1 MTCGASQRKP
11 HTSSTE
17 TARFYTASAGCTG
30 SQGAWEGQESEGKK
44 QEAWELLRREGMG
57 VATETEM
64 KATDIS
70 ESAGPAAAADLA
82 PEAQVDE
89 APWQLAGAGWSSTW
103 MMDAP
108 DQSAWEEKLKS
119 RAQASLQLPRR
130 IAGTPDS
137 GAKSPATSEPGEV
150 MDEPISPSA
159 EKGASQAGVL
169 AEPGS
174 PHTPDTPSNQ
184 RTLLGRPGQG
194 PTPDLADAVTCDSN
208 RQYRCHWK
216 GCAYSTAYTS
226 HLTVH
231 MRVHTGEKPY
241 RCAEPGCGYRA
252 SDCSTLKRHMLVHTG
267 EKPYRCA
274 WASCNYATARSG
286 DLARHKR
293 MHTGEKPHKCTF
305 SGCNYAAS
313 RTCHLTEH
321 YRIHHD
327 GVQQPR
333 EEVEPSP
340 EPPQRARGRGRGS
353 ATARKSAADGSVRR
367 KRTASAG
374 SQEPAEKKQR
384 KPTQPP
390 SSAPPTVSAPTRAH
404 RPEAA
409 KLKAKRTPKRSAAA
423 PKTRRPAGTLPPTG
437 ALTAASARCVSPVE
451 NDVHANGVVDWG
463 DVSADV
469 GEEALP
475 FLVMPEIKHEGSA
488 ATGQPVTGDTQLLSS
503 SVLLLRETEALCDI
517 AAAIGREEGMDV
529 LSAEGFAL
537 SADFNVP
544 ELGGFELPGADEE
557 DLPSDGDSMEATDT
571 V

>member
-1 MTCGASQRKP
+1 M
-11 HTSSTE
+11 
-17 TARFYTASAGCTG
+17 G
-30 SQGAWEGQESEGKK
+30 S
-44 QEAWELLRREGMG
+44 GMG

-64 KATDIS
+64 KAVDIS
-70 ESAGPAAAADLA
+70 ESAGPPAAAECGA
-82 PEAQVDE
+82 EAQVDD

-119 RAQASLQLPRR
+119 RAKATQQRQPRR
-130 IAGTPDS
+130 MAGTPDS
-137 GAKSPATSEPGEV
+137 GAKSPVTSEPGDV
-150 MDEPISPSA
+150 MDEPISPTA
-159 EKGASQAGVL
+159 QKAAAQGGVV

-184 RTLLGRPGQG
+184 RTLLGRQGQG
-194 PTPDLADAVTCDSN
+194 STADLADAVTCAESN

-241 RCAEPGCGYRA
+241 RCAQPGCGYRA

-267 EKPYRCA
+267 EKPYRCS
-274 WASCNYATARSG
+274 WAGCNYATARSG

-327 GVQQPR
+327 GAQPR
-333 EEVEPSP
+333 EEVAP
-340 EPPQRARGRGRGS
+340 EPQPQPQPQRARGRGRGS
-353 ATARKSAADGSVRR
+353 GGARKSAAEGSARR
-367 KRTASAG
+367 KRTAPSA
-374 SQEPAEKKQR
+374 SQEQAEKKQR
-384 KPTQPP
+384 KPTPP
-390 SSAPPTVSAPTRAH
+390 SSGPPTASPPARSQ
-404 RPEAA
+404 RPETA
-409 KLKAKRTPKRSAAA
+409 KSKAKRTPKRNAAA
-423 PKTRRPAGTLPPTG
+423 AKSRR
-437 ALTAASARCVSPVE
+437 TAATVTKTAAVAAPNPRCVSPAE
-451 NDVHANGVVDWG
+451 NVVGVHGVVDWG
-463 DVSADV
+463 VASDSSMLTQV
-469 GEEALP
+469 GAETLP
-475 FLVMPEIKHEGSA
+475 FLAMPEIKHEGSA
-488 ATGQPVTGDTQLLSS
+488 ATEQPATDDSHLLSS
-503 SVLLLRETEALCDI
+503 SALLLRETEALCDI

-529 LSAEGFAL
+529 LSAEGFDL

-544 ELGGFELPGADEE
+544 ELGGFELPGADKES
-557 DLPSDGDSMEATDT
+557 LPGGSS
-571 V
+571 